1 MKRNLAVLACWVAA
15 LAQCACSGSVE
26 GSDTPGVAGQATGPF
41 GPGGGG
47 AASGGTANFQPPT
60 NPDAITLLQS
70 PPAEPV
76 TANITCTPQ
85 EVVPEGRIWR
95 LSASAYAN
103 SVKDNLGIAT
113 IDADTAPLDSVTATT
128 RFSASSQQNVVNQ
141 PWTEWYFAQGERTA
155 TQLVAALPAAH
166 ACMLQLAASAECV
179 QGFIADYAGKLFRR
193 PLSAE
198 EVTRYQTA
206 YTQYASEMDPTEAT
220 TALLQAWTMSP
231 NHLFRT
237 ELGNKATGE
246 VELTQYELASEI
258 SFTFGDTSPDAALL
272 ADAQAGRLTDPAV
285 VRAHAERLLSG
296 PGGRQVLKDF
306 FFDYLHVRE
315 LEGGALDPAQ
325 RPLVPSMQAEVEN
338 FVQNVVFTQGGGL
351 DALFGSSNSYVDGP
365 LAAFYGVTAGSG
377 TAAVDTERPGLLHQ
391 AAFLNARRDA
401 TRRGLFVRGE
411 LLCSPPAPPPPDAA
425 AAAMQLVFDEN
436 DTAREI
442 LDVINNAGA
451 VCAACHA
458 SFSPLGLSFEH
469 YDKLGEYREQQN
481 GKTLDVTGTFPA
493 LGDLSGSFND
503 SIDMVQQVM
512 SSNQGQLCF
521 SKRFISYLQGRN
533 AHGVLDGCLITRA
546 RDQMVNNQLSLTSF
560 MLELTQDPSFYRRIN
575 LGN

>member
-1 MKRNLAVLACWVAA
+1 
-15 LAQCACSGSVE
+15 
-26 GSDTPGVAGQATGPF
+26 
-41 GPGGGG
+41 
-47 AASGGTANFQPPT
+47 
-60 NPDAITLLQS
+60 
-70 PPAEPV
+70 
-76 TANITCTPQ
+76 
-85 EVVPEGRIWR
+85 
-95 LSASAYAN
+95 
-103 SVKDNLGIAT
+103 
-113 IDADTAPLDSVTATT
+113 
-128 RFSASSQQNVVNQ
+128 
-141 PWTEWYFAQGERTA
+141 
-155 TQLVAALPAAH
+155 
-166 ACMLQLAASAECV
+166 
-179 QGFIADYAGKLFRR
+179 
-193 PLSAE
+193 
-198 EVTRYQTA
+198 
-206 YTQYASEMDPTEAT
+206 MDPTEAT

-272 ADAQAGRLTDPAV
+272 ADALAGRLTDPAV
-285 VRAHAERLLSG
+285 VRSHAERLLSG

-377 TAAVDTERPGLLHQ
+377 TTAVDTERPGLLHQ

-503 SIDMVQQVM
+503 SFDMVQQVM